1 MNKGFAYYFR
11 QAFKMASKAIYRNKN
26 VLVSA
31 LYFCTS
37 LVACLTVVF
46 AAAIP
51 LANVRQAKICKN
63 QQTVDVAQSFT
74 KASRK
79 SFWTMVV
86 AFGIELLIY
95 LGGLLMLGVVC
106 AAIFAVGL
114 AISQFIDARYFAL
127 VCVIF
132 AIPDLLI
139 IAVYSIIV
147 LTVFSPTA
155 YVIDTNPDLSAGDV
169 VSVCVSS
176 MKSRGKFT
184 VLLCVFVP
192 VLLIGL
198 IASVLG
204 GGFAAITLLTFGTK
218 FFILATVLWSIVTA
232 VVLGLTVP
240 LFIMVKNTS
249 LVLLFE
255 DIALDPANAR
265 RRTAGINIKRID
277 GAKLDREEAAD
288 NLEALFDK
296 GIDAPTPTADELAR
310 KRKKHKKQY
319 ASPAAKAPQPQEDT
333 GFEETVF
340 EEIDEYPE
348 DAVTE
353 VETESEG
360 NSDTE
365 PEAAPE
371 YSDGE

>member
-11 QAFKMASKAIYRNKN
+11 QAVKLSSKAIYRNKN
-26 VLVSA
+26 VLKSI

-37 LVACLTVVF
+37 LVALATVVF
-46 AAAIP
+46 GAAIP

-74 KASRK
+74 KASKK

-95 LGGLLMLGVVC
+95 IGGFIMLSVVC

-114 AISQFIDARYFAL
+114 TIAQFVDTRYFVL
-127 VCVIF
+127 ICIIF
-132 AIPDLLI
+132 AVPDLI
-139 IAVYSIIV
+139 IYAVYSIIV

-184 VLLCVFVP
+184 VCLCVFVP
-192 VLLIGL
+192 VLIVGL

-204 GGFAAITLLTFGTK
+204 GGYAAITLLTLGTK
-218 FFILATVLWSIVTA
+218 FFILAITLWSIVTA

-240 LFIMVKNTS
+240 LFVMVKNTS

-277 GAKLDREEAAD
+277 GAKLDREEVAD
-288 NLEALFDK
+288 NLEALFDT
-296 GIDAPTPTADELAR
+296 GIDAPSPSPDELQR
-310 KRKKHKKQY
+310 KRKKSKKQY
-319 ASPAAKAPQPQEDT
+319 AQPAAEAAEPVQSA
-333 GFEETVF
+333 EEEQTVF

-348 DAVTE
+348 DAATAQVP
-353 VETESEG
+353 
-360 NSDTE
+360 E
-365 PEAAPE
+365 PEEQPDTDVAPE